1 MKPRYE
7 GGGGS
12 GIYVRVYTYICTPV
26 PLRKGET
33 AQITVFLEMH
43 VLAFI
48 KVKRRLRRIEEFSS
62 ISAYTF

>member
-1 MKPRYE
+1 MKVGGE
-7 GGGGS
+7 G
-12 GIYVRVYTYICTPV
+12 YICIYIY
-26 PLRKGET
+26 RCAQGET

-62 ISAYTF
+62 ISTYNF